1 MPAKRC
7 PTCHRLS
14 AASAWQCACGYEFGQ
29 SAERVRLL
37 LRDQQAHAWVTLAA
51 LLVVDVAAV
60 WGLVYQAIHGFIVLA
75 ALGFTTLILLTAR
88 TVRRL
93 LIARARLRRLE
104 RRDAAVPR
112 AIVFRR

>member
-1 MPAKRC
+1 V
-7 PTCHRLS
+7 S

-29 SAERVRLL
+29 NAERVRLL
-37 LRDQQAHAWVTLAA
+37 LRDQQTHAWVTLAA

-75 ALGFTTLILLTAR
+75 ALGFTTLSLLTAR
-88 TVRRL
+88 TVRTL